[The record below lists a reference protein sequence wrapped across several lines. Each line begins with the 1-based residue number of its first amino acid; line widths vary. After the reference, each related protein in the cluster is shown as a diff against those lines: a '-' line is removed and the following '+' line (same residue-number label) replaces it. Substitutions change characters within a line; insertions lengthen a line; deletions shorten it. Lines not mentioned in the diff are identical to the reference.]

1 MALRDIIKDLPDEAE
16 VQVGENKLRVG
27 DLRADMYDPEKF
39 VAREDFTK
47 LNNQHQELGNGIL
60 NFLNRAAAA
69 TTDQMNGQQ
78 NGQPQPEP
86 VDMRQQLRDALGGLL
101 QQPGYDYSKD
111 GYVTPAMNMA
121 REEAVKLARE
131 EAEQKYSARIAKL
144 EEDNKAI
151 ARQSILA
158 EENSW
163 WRMNKSDL
171 PKRPDGNAY
180 TLQDLRQLAMANNV
194 KDDRGYPDYD
204 RLKDALLAPTRQ
216 AAHEE
221 ALKDEA
227 YKRGLADA
235 RKAAA
240 QNIVDIPG
248 RGFLRAGESKPV
260 VETKGKTAQQII
272 NDSLAAAFEDQDIL
286 NLAGQA

>member
-16 VQVGENKLRVG
+16 VQVGENKVRVG
-27 DLRADMYDPEKF
+27 DLRGEMYDPEKF
-39 VAREDFTK
+39 VARDDYTK
-47 LNNQHQELGNGIL
+47 LNSQHQELGNGIL

-69 TTDQMNGQQ
+69 TTDTMNQSGG
-78 NGQPQPEP
+78 NGQPPEP

-121 REEAVKLARE
+121 REQAVEAARK
-131 EAEQKYSARIAKL
+131 EAEEKYATRIARL

-163 WRMNKSDL
+163 WRINKSDL
-171 PKRPDGNAY
+171 PKRPDGNTY
-180 TLQDLRQLAMANNV
+180 TLDDLRQLAMANNV
-194 KDDRGYPDYD
+194 KDSRGYPDYD
-204 RLKDALLAPTRQ
+204 RLKDALLQPTRQ
-216 AAHEE
+216 AAHED

-235 RKAAA
+235 RKASAA
-240 QNIVDIPG
+240 SIVDIPG
-248 RGFLRAGESKPV
+248 RGFMRAGETKPI

-272 NDSLAAAFEDQDIL
+272 NESLSAAFEDQDIL